1 MIIVKSPEEI
11 GRMRK
16 SGLIAAEV
24 RDRVVKRVAPG
35 ITTKE
40 LDEYAA
46 EIIAASGAISAF
58 LGYKGARSVCRYP
71 GNICLSI
78 NDEVVHGIPA
88 KRRVEVG
95 DIVSIDVGVQFEGYF
110 GDTATTVMVGVS
122 DFDVIRLVA
131 VTEEALK
138 AGIEKA
144 RTGNR
149 LYDISHAIESV
160 AVKAGFSVVRDFV
173 GHGVG
178 KALHEDPQV
187 PNFGQ
192 PGKGATL
199 RTGMTLALEP
209 MINMGG
215 AAVEVMGDGWTVRT
229 VDRKP
234 SAHFEH
240 TVAVRDGPA
249 EILT

>member
-1 MIIVKSPEEI
+1 MIIVKTPEEI

-16 SGLIAAEV
+16 SGLIAADV

-40 LDEYAA
+40 LDEFAA
-46 EIIAASGAISAF
+46 VTIAELGAASAF
-58 LGYKGARSVCRYP
+58 HGYRGYP

-88 KRRVEVG
+88 RRRVEVG
-95 DIVSIDVGVQFEGYF
+95 DIVSIDVGVRFEGYF

-122 DFDVIRLVA
+122 DFDVSRLVA
-131 VTEEALK
+131 ATEEALK

-144 RTGNR
+144 RAGNR
-149 LYDISHAIESV
+149 LSDISHAIEAV
-160 AVKAGFSVVRDFV
+160 AVQAGFSVVRQFV
-173 GHGVG
+173 GHGIG
-178 KALHEDPQV
+178 RELHEDPQV
-187 PNFGQ
+187 PNFGR
-192 PGKGATL
+192 PGRGPRLKP
-199 RTGMTLALEP
+199 GMTLALEP
-209 MINMGG
+209 MVNMGS
-215 AAVEVMGDGWTVRT
+215 AEVEVMGDGWTVRT
-229 VDRKP
+229 VDRRP

-240 TVAVRDGPA
+240 TVVVREGPA